1 MLAYSPPLPL
11 IIDYFSL
18 KMDITSEDE
27 QGIILA
33 LERRDRVRRVR
44 LLVPFPRLQK
54 IIPAIDAEYPALEYL
69 VTGPSTQDNS
79 MAVMLPERFQ
89 APRLCHLLLKG
100 FALPMESRL
109 LTTAVGL
116 VTLTLIL
123 DHPSTYFQPNSMLQW
138 LSSMPQLES
147 LRINFLYHVSDD
159 DMEWQLMQMPTMT
172 RVTLPS
178 LRRFVFRGASAQMG
192 ALAPW
197 LTTPCLEKLEIDFNQ
212 PTFSVP
218 PLLQFMETTD
228 NLRFD
233 SAKLEFDF
241 SKGRI
246 LVGMYFREEAERYAL
261 SMFVYYWH
269 LNWQVSFLAHIF
281 DSLGQ
286 IFSTVE
292 HLTFEHKLPGWSRK
306 KHIEVDRSEWRRL
319 LRSFNNVKTLC
330 VNGRLVKELSRCLRL
345 ADGEH
350 PLELLPK
357 LQELTYWGPIL
368 GGGQDARDGFTSF
381 ADGRQNAGRPVTLMR
396 RRHLRYGH

>member
-1 MLAYSPPLPL
+1 MLAHSPPLPL

-69 VTGPSTQDNS
+69 ITGPSTQDNS